1 MSNYT
6 MDMIKKTT
14 PTFKKVSETK
24 SNLGKEKKNTIHVKN
39 KYLHPTAYSQCVT
52 YTSLSMKQGSLFCFV
67 CHVDISQIMAL
78 HFALLVFSECSQ

>member
-1 MSNYT
+1 

-39 KYLHPTAYSQCVT
+39 KYLHPIAYSQCVT
-52 YTSLSMKQGSLFCFV
+52 YTSLSMKQGSMFCFV
-67 CHVDISQIMAL
+67 LFVMLIFPKSWLFIL
-78 HFALLVFSECSQ
+78 HSWYFLNVLNE